1 MGYSFDSLKKSLK
14 YIISCYIILNNVTN
28 NNIEHDPHHLHCTLL
43 VIVNVFIMIL
53 I

>member
-14 YIISCYIILNNVTN
+14 YMISCYIILNNVKN
-28 NNIEHDPHHLHCTLL
+28 NNIEHDPHHCALL

>member
-14 YIISCYIILNNVTN
+14 YIYMISCYIILNNIKN
-28 NNIEHDPHHLHCTLL
+28 NNIEHDPHHGALL